1 MTRRKILLVFI
12 LLTSLASS
20 ALIIPIF
27 GTTGDVEI
35 GILNLRYDPAPV
47 LPDDELNVTCE
58 VVGFL
63 INSFTDNFERA
74 EIGSDWT
81 GMIGSWSIESGYLI
95 QSEEENFRIIFAGNS
110 TWSNYILKLKAKK
123 VGTVENNLNIIF
135 RKGNDETCSDLYLF
149 SLRGDGTQVG
159 IYKGSGDPFQSS
171 EWTELAKVGFQHS
184 ADVWYNVLI
193 QVYNDTIK
201 SKIWAEGN
209 SEPTGW
215 LLELSDVDY
224 EAGKIGL
231 LCDDQAAFDDI
242 EVYTYKSNVLIEE
255 VILCYTVNSGT
266 LNKLTMTNIGDGNY
280 QATIP
285 KQTGG
290 TNVSMY
296 IEAVDNLENKITS
309 NVLVYVVQ
317 TLPPLPIPWTQIL
330 VITSAI
336 VIIIVVWFAFR
347 KGYLAIEIVEENRK
361 EEI

>member
-1 MTRRKILLVFI
+1 MTRRRILLVFI
-12 LLTSLASS
+12 LLTSLAGS
-20 ALIIPIF
+20 ALIIPVF
-27 GTTGDVEI
+27 GTTDDVKI

-47 LPDDELNVTCE
+47 LPDDELSVTCE
-58 VVGFL
+58 VVGVF
-63 INSFTDNFERA
+63 INSFTDNFERS

-81 GMIGSWSIESGYLI
+81 GMIGNWTIENGNLK
-95 QSEEENFRIIFAGNS
+95 QSEVDNLRLIFAGDS
-110 TWSNYILKLKAKK
+110 TWSNYILKLKVKK

-135 RKGNDETCSDLYLF
+135 RKGYDETLSDLYLF
-149 SLRGDGTQVG
+149 SLRGDEPKVG
-159 IYKGSGDPFQSS
+159 IYKGSGDPYQSS
-171 EWTELAKVGFQHS
+171 EWPELAKVGFQHS

-193 QVYNDTIK
+193 QVYNDRIK

-215 LLELSDVDY
+215 LLELSDGDY

-231 LCDDQAAFDDI
+231 LCDNQAAFDDI
-242 EVYTYKSNVLIEE
+242 EVYTYSTGIKE
-255 VILCYTVNSGT
+255 VNLLYSINNGT
-266 LNKLTMTNIGDGNY
+266 LNQLSMNHTGDGQY
-280 QATIP
+280 SATIP
-285 KQTGG
+285 KQARET
-290 TNVSMY
+290 TVSMY

-330 VITSAI
+330 LVISAI